1 MHSVCTVLTLMPQA
15 YGEVIWFGGRVT
27 SLTLVSFI
35 LMVSIRLAFRFNYN
49 VLTLRILQVVSS
61 VVAAWADINNAL
73 TASDP
78 AATGALSGLSNVT
91 GIVSQLNVG
100 YFWMFTNCAT
110 SAAYV
115 TRNLLG

>member
-1 MHSVCTVLTLMPQA
+1 
-15 YGEVIWFGGRVT
+15 
-27 SLTLVSFI
+27 
-35 LMVSIRLAFRFNYN
+35 MVSIDVGFGSD
-49 VLTLRILQVVSS
+49 RIVPISHTRQVVSS
-61 VVAAWADINNAL
+61 VIAAWADINNALAL

-78 AATGALSGLSNVT
+78 AATGALLSNMT

-115 TRNLLG
+115 TRTLLG